1 MIKTVL
7 DLQRFLNAR
16 TGAGL
21 EEDGK
26 RGPKTRAAIIA
37 GFTNRDATQITTTQ
51 VQMIADRLGA
61 SLRQVQAVAKVESG
75 GGSHN
80 EQGQPKALYERH
92 YAWRRL
98 RIKIPFLS
106 DPAPGGYTLDADRD
120 GLNDSWEKLAD
131 MAMRNPVVAFESAS
145 FGMFQIMGAHWKT
158 LGYPGPVE
166 MVWTLR
172 DHESAHYDML
182 ARFIIHNGL
191 LPHLRRLS
199 TNPAD
204 CVEFARRYNGPAFAK
219 NAYHQKL
226 AAAMR

>member
-1 MIKTVL
+1 MITTLL
-7 DLQRFLNAR
+7 DLQRFLNTR
-16 TGAGL
+16 TGAAL
-21 EEDGK
+21 VEDGK
-26 RGPKTRAAIIA
+26 GGPKTRAAIIA
-37 GFTNRDATQITTTQ
+37 GFTNRDATPITTAQ

-61 SLRQVQAVAKVESG
+61 TLKQVQAVAKVESNG
-75 GGSHN
+75 GGWN
-80 EQGQPKALYERH
+80 AQGQPTALYERH

-145 FGMFQIMGAHWKT
+145 FGKFQIMGAHWKT
-158 LGYPGPVE
+158 LGYAGPVE

-172 DHESAHYDML
+172 DNESAHYDML

-191 LPHLRRLS
+191 LPHLRLLS

-204 CVEFARRYNGPAFAK
+204 NVGFARRYNGPKFAK
-219 NAYHQKL
+219 NRYDHKL

>member
-1 MIKTVL
+1 MITTLL

-16 TGAGL
+16 TLAGL
-21 EEDGK
+21 VEDGK
-26 RGPKTRAAIIA
+26 GGPKTRAAIIA
-37 GFTNRDATQITTTQ
+37 GFTNRDATQITTAQ

-61 SLRQVQAVAKVESG
+61 SLRQVQAVAKVESNG
-75 GGSHN
+75 GGWN
-80 EQGQPKALYERH
+80 AQGQPTALYERH

-145 FGMFQIMGAHWKT
+145 FGKFQIMGAHWKT
-158 LGYPGPVE
+158 LGYAGPVE
-166 MVWTLR
+166 MVWSLR

-204 CVEFARRYNGPAFAK
+204 NVGFARRYNGPAFAK
-219 NAYHQKL
+219 NRYDHKL

>member
-1 MIKTVL
+1 MITTLL

-16 TGAGL
+16 ALAGL
-21 EEDGK
+21 VEDGK
-26 RGPKTRAAIIA
+26 GGPKTRAAIIA
-37 GFTNRDATQITTTQ
+37 GFTNRDATPITAAQ

-61 SLRQVQAVAKVESG
+61 SLRQVQAVAKVESNG
-75 GGSHN
+75 GGWN
-80 EQGQPKALYERH
+80 AQGQPAALYERH

-106 DPAPGGYTLDADRD
+106 DPSPGGYTLDADRD
-120 GLNDSWEKLAD
+120 GINDSWEKLAD

-145 FGMFQIMGAHWKT
+145 FGKFQVMGAHWKT

-166 MVWTLR
+166 MVWSLR
-172 DHESAHYDML
+172 DHENAHYDML
-182 ARFIIHNGL
+182 ARFIMHNGL

-199 TNPAD
+199 TNPQD

-219 NAYHQKL
+219 NNYHHKL